1 MSLLTIVRDAADE
14 CGVAKP
20 SAVIGASDP
29 TARRLL
35 GLAKRGGKKLAER
48 HTWSSLITEAT
59 FTTVASEDQ
68 GALETLAPGFK
79 WFVGETIWDR
89 TQKLPIGG
97 SLTPQE
103 WQSKKAQT
111 LTGPY
116 SQFRIKNKHLFMYPA
131 PAAGLS
137 AAFEYGSRYWCES
150 AAGAGQAT
158 WAADTDVGKLDEDL
172 LTMDLVW
179 RFLQRQGLDYGEAFR
194 DFENSVALAI
204 GRDASPEVIDMGEPE
219 YLVRGIG
226 VPDGNWNI

>member
-1 MSLLTIVRDAADE
+1 MSLLTIVQDAADE

-20 SAVIGASDP
+20 TTVIGASD
-29 TARRLL
+29 TTVRRLL
-35 GLAKRGGKKLAER
+35 ALAKRGGKKLAER
-48 HTWSSLITEAT
+48 HTWSSLVTEAT
-59 FTTVASEDQ
+59 FTTVAAEDQ
-68 GALETLAPGFK
+68 GALDTIAPGFK

-103 WQSKKAQT
+103 WQRKKAQT
-111 LTGPY
+111 LSGPY
-116 SQFRIKNKHLFMYPA
+116 SQFRIKNNHLYFYPA

-137 AAFEYGSRYWCES
+137 AAFEYGSKYWCQSSTGTGQTTWES
-150 AAGAGQAT
+150 DS
-158 WAADTDVGKLDEDL
+158 DTGKLDEDL

-204 GRDASPEVIDMGEPE
+204 GRDASPEVLDMGDQEII
-219 YLVRGIG
+219 RAIG